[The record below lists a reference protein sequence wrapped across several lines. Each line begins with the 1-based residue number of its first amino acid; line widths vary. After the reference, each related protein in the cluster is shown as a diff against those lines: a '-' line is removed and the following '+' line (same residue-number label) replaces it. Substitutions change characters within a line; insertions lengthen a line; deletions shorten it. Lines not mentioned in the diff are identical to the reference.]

1 MYPRSSMKTPE
12 GLLLSIEKLM
22 LGVTD
27 NLDPFVG
34 LKLTNLTRQ
43 VVEVAY
49 MMGRQDGTR
58 SANSCPT
65 CPFKDL

>member
-1 MYPRSSMKTPE
+1 MKTPE